1 MRKRKILTFVM
12 ACSMLLGQT
21 AWAQE
26 ASVAI
31 RGMNYDQE
39 VGAPYTGE
47 VEIIEGWQLDEAEGG
62 QIGAAILKD
71 NGELWMTYPEP
82 GKVKDNVRQCLISS
96 LLGTRN
102 VIYILDKDNV
112 LWNEEQRLAEDVTKF
127 DDYYALDSRNN
138 LKNLHTGE
146 IIEQV
151 SDWHVDENNSDGYTL
166 YVLKMDGNLDGRK
179 GSNMAEPSQ
188 AFETVK
194 THVTALNL
202 EQFLCEDGTVYEYTN
217 LQTPVAVDVK
227 TLLDIQSQDY
237 NVTRYQRIAAYYDL
251 NDSLHIR
258 NKNIYGDDYVDFGKL
273 DAAQIESVRCRYGG
287 SYGETTIILTK
298 ENDVYAYKKDVGISK
313 IDSDVKLLDENRCGG
328 WVYQKLNGEYYD
340 IEDRQGKRITV
351 SRDAPVLIDW
361 VNRYD
366 AYTGEVYYLNHTAT
380 EEDNIVVRK
389 EEMEEEQIIEVLNH
403 ADKIWRDRGR
413 IYALRTDGTVWDVT
427 EIPKLVLDLKTSTY
441 IKGDVNEDGEV
452 NIKDLQIIL
461 RGVCEK
467 VELTERQRMIAD
479 VVEDGE
485 VDIQDLRKELR
496 FVCGK
501 IEEL

>member
-1 MRKRKILTFVM
+1 MAREKPEIEGGNNMRKRKILTFVM

-166 YVLKMDGNLDGRK
+166 YVLKMDGNLDGA
-179 GSNMAEPSQ
+179 GE
-188 AFETVK
+188 
-194 THVTALNL
+194 
-202 EQFLCEDGTVYEYTN
+202 
-217 LQTPVAVDVK
+217 
-227 TLLDIQSQDY
+227 
-237 NVTRYQRIAAYYDL
+237 
-251 NDSLHIR
+251 
-258 NKNIYGDDYVDFGKL
+258 
-273 DAAQIESVRCRYGG
+273 
-287 SYGETTIILTK
+287 ETT
-298 ENDVYAYKKDVGISK
+298 
-313 IDSDVKLLDENRCGG
+313 
-328 WVYQKLNGEYYD
+328 
-340 IEDRQGKRITV
+340 
-351 SRDAPVLIDW
+351 
-361 VNRYD
+361 
-366 AYTGEVYYLNHTAT
+366 
-380 EEDNIVVRK
+380 
-389 EEMEEEQIIEVLNH
+389 
-403 ADKIWRDRGR
+403 
-413 IYALRTDGTVWDVT
+413 
-427 EIPKLVLDLKTSTY
+427 
-441 IKGDVNEDGEV
+441 
-452 NIKDLQIIL
+452 
-461 RGVCEK
+461 
-467 VELTERQRMIAD
+467 
-479 VVEDGE
+479 
-485 VDIQDLRKELR
+485 
-496 FVCGK
+496 
-501 IEEL
+501 